1 MQKDK
6 RTSFVKI
13 IVAMLFAFLGM
24 CCVSFIIDKV
34 MNKTVG
40 STSLSEK
47 DKYIQELEEILAEQE
62 KEKENIG
69 LSIEEI
75 KHEDYKV
82 LLENKESFIL
92 YVGRSTCPD
101 CERFEP
107 VLDSIQFK
115 SEIKHIDTQSYKD
128 AITNEEDGAQDAY
141 DSFKSDVGYEWI
153 PYVCAI
159 KDGQVISEFDF
170 EFPEKFS
177 DLSKED
183 ATAYIEDMH
192 SRFVKWL
199 VEYQNQIYQT
209 DMEIIDEDACEIDT
223 RCD

>member
-1 MQKDK
+1 M
-6 RTSFVKI
+6 
-13 IVAMLFAFLGM
+13 
-24 CCVSFIIDKV
+24 
-34 MNKTVG
+34 
-40 STSLSEK
+40 
-47 DKYIQELEEILAEQE
+47 
-62 KEKENIG
+62 
-69 LSIEEI
+69 
-75 KHEDYKV
+75 
-82 LLENKESFIL
+82 
-92 YVGRSTCPD
+92 
-101 CERFEP
+101 
-107 VLDSIQFK
+107 LDSIQFK